1 MRQCHS
7 GGSVKT
13 WRRSFVDSVPVSTY
27 HLSFSAAGI
36 KTHIRRTS
44 DVHQAHTV
52 TGDTISHYRIIEKI
66 GGGGMG
72 VVYKAEDTRLHRS
85 VALKFLPPDLARDPQ
100 SLARFR
106 REAQAASALNHPNI
120 CTIYDIGEE
129 AGQAFIAME
138 FLDGVTLRHLITGG
152 PLDIE
157 RILSLGIE
165 IADALDAAHSE
176 RIMHRDIKPAN
187 IFVTRRGHAKILDFG
202 LAKVAE
208 RASAGEPVE
217 ATVNDPQLTSTGM
230 VLGTIAYM
238 SPEQAL
244 GKTLDA
250 RTDLFSLGI
259 VLYEMVTGRQAFSGT
274 TSAAIFDAILH
285 GAPPAAASVNPA
297 IPAELDHT
305 ISKLLEKDVDLR
317 YQTASDLRADL
328 KRLRRDTTSGH
339 SRAVSAVG
347 ASAGVIA
354 PTVALTSASM
364 LAARKDPSRTPW
376 IVAAVLLAVLAAAG
390 IATAI
395 HFAEAAK
402 RSAATPSTASST
414 PPSSA
419 APTVAA
425 PASSP
430 TAANDVPDSAASNAP
445 DSATASAPRAAA
457 APAVTPQPT
466 NADSATAPAIKKPT
480 KSAATPAISA
490 APSPRNAKPSPAT
503 PLPAASTSP
512 PATSFSATSSPGA
525 ASTTTTSPATA
536 DRPCEQIRQACLDAG
551 FVFGNARKGNGLSA
565 DCIVPIVQ
573 GTAQPSTARKPL
585 PTIDPQIAA
594 SCRSKTPHFGQGS
607 RSDARSSDTDSSSP
621 H

>member
-1 MRQCHS
+1 
-7 GGSVKT
+7 
-13 WRRSFVDSVPVSTY
+13 
-27 HLSFSAAGI
+27 
-36 KTHIRRTS
+36 
-44 DVHQAHTV
+44 V

-100 SLARFR
+100 SLARFQ

-129 AGQAFIAME
+129 QGQAFIAME
-138 FLDGVTLRHLITGG
+138 FLDGVTLRHLIAGR
-152 PLDIE
+152 PLEMD

-187 IFVTRRGHAKILDFG
+187 IFVTKRGHAKILDFG
-202 LAKVAE
+202 LAKVAD
-208 RASAGEPVE
+208 RLHVGDPVQ
-217 ATVNDPQLTSTGM
+217 ATANDPQLTSTGM

-244 GKTLDA
+244 GKPLDA

-259 VLYEMVTGRQAFSGT
+259 VLYEMVTGRQAFSGN

-285 GAPPAAASVNPA
+285 GAPPPAAQVNPG

-328 KRLRRDTTSGH
+328 KRLHRDTTSGH
-339 SRAVSAVG
+339 SRAVSAVSR
-347 ASAGVIA
+347 SAPVLVSPVSVSA
-354 PTVALTSASM
+354 PTVALASTSPEP
-364 LAARKDPSRTPW
+364 ARKSSSRTPW
-376 IVAAVLLAVLAAAG
+376 IVTAALLAVIAGAG
-390 IATAI
+390 IAAAI
-395 HFAEAAK
+395 HFAVAA
-402 RSAATPSTASST
+402 RSSAPSPTQSSTTPTSTVQTPAPPPSAAESGAPNIAAENTPSTALTPAATPQPKKTDSDFPASIKKRNT
-414 PPSSA
+414 PPATPAVSA
-419 APTVAA
+419 TAA
-425 PASSP
+425 PATVAP
-430 TAANDVPDSAASNAP
+430 PPAS
-445 DSATASAPRAAA
+445 
-457 APAVTPQPT
+457 
-466 NADSATAPAIKKPT
+466 TAPLPPTPTTAIT
-480 KSAATPAISA
+480 
-490 APSPRNAKPSPAT
+490 
-503 PLPAASTSP
+503 
-512 PATSFSATSSPGA
+512 
-525 ASTTTTSPATA
+525 

-551 FVFGNARKGNGLSA
+551 FVFGRAKKGNGLSA

-573 GTAQPSTARKPL
+573 GTPQPSTALSPL
-585 PTIDPQIAA
+585 PQIDPQIVAN
-594 SCRSKTPHFGQGS
+594 CRSKNPKFGQGM
-607 RSDARSSDTDSSSP
+607 RAGDTNPPDPADSTSP